1 MINAK
6 GADSNALISLSGV
19 NDLAMGYHALP
30 SECLFYLSKYDVNT
44 YANKVLLGGNS
55 GQVTSSTYYITS
67 DMLQDLYSSL
77 PGASASHNRYLEVW
91 NRSSRDAYAVVR
103 PTIKKYWYDSNTS
116 YSDNVLT
123 TKLQIIPMLRLSEMY
138 LTAMETSESL
148 DEIQKLYKTYMSQ
161 CAFSLYTPF
170 TSVTQAHNEMLNEW
184 RREFFAE
191 GQMFY
196 TYKRLKVTTIW
207 NGGEVKPSIYVV
219 PLPKTE
225 YDPSTTS
232 NQ

>member
-1 MINAK
+1 
-6 GADSNALISLSGV
+6 
-19 NDLAMGYHALP
+19 
-30 SECLFYLSKYDVNT
+30 
-44 YANKVLLGGNS
+44 
-55 GQVTSSTYYITS
+55 
-67 DMLQDLYSSL
+67 MLQDLYSSL

-161 CAFSLYTPF
+161 CVFSLYTPF